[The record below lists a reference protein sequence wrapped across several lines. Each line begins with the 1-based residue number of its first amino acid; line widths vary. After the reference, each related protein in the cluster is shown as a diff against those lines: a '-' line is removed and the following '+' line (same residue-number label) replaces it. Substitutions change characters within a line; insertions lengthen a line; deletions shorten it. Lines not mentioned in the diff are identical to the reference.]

1 MILLKKHSTNSSKT
15 PATWSIPSV
24 LLKELLFAMVVM
36 PKSLTVVVC
45 FLSNLSSL
53 MKALLASPRQQRL
66 MFWLATCLTQLCTQV
81 VRSLRLN
88 SKPSSRS
95 WVMHSWINS
104 TLAVSTQSS
113 WSWTVLLRPFQVPS
127 ALPLILQPSSP
138 SVGQST
144 LPVQASLLILTSPRS
159 LSTRVSSSWRK
170 LTWWPMTKMQQRLA
184 LWRLPRLDRLLDF
197 SLVKCSSMKPHPPQ
211 SKSTLPA
218 LEQSVKNGKTLL
230 F

>member
-1 MILLKKHSTNSSKT
+1 MILFKKHSTNSSKT

-24 LLKELLFAMVVM
+24 LSKELLFAMVAM
-36 PKSLTVVVC
+36 LRNLTAVAC
-45 FLSNLSSL
+45 SLSNLSSQ
-53 MKALLASPRQQRL
+53 MKALLASPRQLRL
-66 MFWLATCLTQLCTQV
+66 MFWLTTCLTQRCTQA
-81 VRSLRLN
+81 VRSLRVN

-95 WVMHSWINS
+95 WVMPSWINS

-127 ALPLILQPSSP
+127 VLPLILQPSSP
-138 SVGQST
+138 SVGKST
-144 LPVQASLLILTSPRS
+144 LPVKASHLILTSPRS

-170 LTWWPMTKMQQRLA
+170 LTRWPMTKLLLRLA

-211 SKSTLPA
+211 LKSTLHE
-218 LEQSVKNGKTLL
+218 LEDSVKNGKTLL